1 MTDDQ
6 RMQKVQVER
15 IGEAVAS
22 NGERRL
28 LIAGE
33 QLTPGA
39 RLIITHLPNAMTGLK
54 VEVAGDNGES
64 SE

>member
-1 MTDDQ
+1 M
-6 RMQKVQVER
+6 ER

-64 SE
+64 PE